1 MLPKVW
7 DKSIEEKAIEI
18 WQKEKPK
25 YPEGKKT
32 IIIDT
37 PPPYPAPFWHIG
49 AALSYSLQDI
59 IARIFRMLGY
69 NVIYPMGYDK
79 NGIPVEWY
87 VEKYEGIKIEN
98 VGREKFIEIC
108 RTALDKYVERMKNIL
123 KRFLVSSDLENPYY
137 TDSEEYRALT
147 QKTFIELFKR
157 GLIYEDFRPNTY
169 CPRCKTTIALSE
181 IEREE
186 RETKLYYIK
195 FKVKETN
202 EDLIIAT
209 TRPELLEACRLIA
222 FNPKDKRYKKL
233 KGKHAIVPIFNLEVP
248 IITRKEI
255 DVNFGSGIMMVCSY
269 GDLDDVKI
277 LNEEKIE
284 PKIIIDESGKYL
296 GEKYRGKTLK
306 EVRELIVEELKSQ
319 NLIVKEEVITQNL
332 PVHDKCRTPIEIIPM
347 KEYYLKQVEFKD
359 EILKIAKKLK
369 FYPKEHKKRLISW
382 IKSIT
387 IDWPISRRRY
397 YATEIPLWYCKNCG
411 NVFYFEDGKYHQPWK
426 EKINVKC
433 NKCGNNEWIGEE
445 RTLDTWFDSSITILY
460 LTKYGTPEFEKLFS
474 SIKLRPQ
481 GYDIIRTWLYYT
493 LLRVYQL
500 VQKPAFEIVV
510 INGMGLDAQGRKMS
524 KSLGNVIYPEE
535 IFEEIGAE
543 PARFW
548 LAMEINLGN
557 DYRID
562 KQKILGARA
571 FLTKLINL
579 ANFVSQFKYNLE
591 IIDKASDRWIVS
603 LLMKIKKE
611 VINHYK
617 KLEISEATRKI
628 YNFVWDIFASHYV
641 EMVKKRAYRNDESA
655 KYTLH
660 FVFKEI
666 LKLLAPII
674 PATCDII
681 YRELYGKSIL
691 DETFGKINKK
701 LIDENLLAKTEKLLE
716 FNSYIWKKKKEL
728 NLSLKDSIE
737 EKVPEELKEF
747 EEDLKEMHNLIY

>member
-1 MLPKVW
+1 MLQKVW
-7 DKSIEEKAIEI
+7 NKNIEEQMLKI
-18 WQKEKPK
+18 WENEKPK
-25 YPEGKKT
+25 FEGKKST

-49 AALSYSLQDI
+49 AALSFALQDI
-59 IARIFRMLGY
+59 IVRIFRMFGY
-69 NVIYPMGYDK
+69 NVIFPIGFDR
-79 NGIPVEWY
+79 NGIAVEWY

-98 VGREKFIEIC
+98 VGREKFLEIC
-108 RTALDKYVERMKNIL
+108 RTSLDKYVERMRNIM
-123 KRFLVSSDLENPYY
+123 KRFLMSCDFDNAYF

-147 QKTFIELFKR
+147 QKTFIELYKK
-157 GLIYEDFRPNTY
+157 GLIYEDYRPNTF

-186 RETKLYYIK
+186 RQSKLYYIK
-195 FKVKETN
+195 FKIKETN
-202 EDLIIAT
+202 EEILIAT
-209 TRPELLEACRLIA
+209 TRPELLEACRLVA
-222 FNPKDKRYKKL
+222 YNPKDKRYKKL
-233 KGKHAIVPIFNLEVP
+233 KGKHAIIPIFNFEVP
-248 IITRKEI
+248 IIERKEI
-255 DVNFGSGIMMVCSY
+255 DTNFGSGIMMVCSY
-269 GDLDDVKI
+269 GDLDDVRI
-277 LNEEKIE
+277 LNEERIE
-284 PKIIIDESGKYL
+284 PKIIIDENGNYI
-296 GEKYRGKTLK
+296 GEKYKGKK
-306 EVRELIVEELKSQ
+306 ISEVRNLIVEELKSL
-319 NLIVKEEVITQNL
+319 NLIVKEEDVIQNV
-332 PVHDKCRTPIEIIPM
+332 PIHERCQTPIEIIPM
-347 KEYYLKQVEFKD
+347 KEYYLKQLEFKD

-369 FYPKEHKKRLISW
+369 FFPKWQKKRLISW

-397 YATEIPLWYCKNCG
+397 YATEIPLWYCKKCG

-433 NKCGNNEWIGEE
+433 SKCGSTEWIGEE
-445 RTLDTWFDSSITILY
+445 RTLDTWFDSSISILY

-474 SIKLRPQ
+474 SIKVRPQ

-500 VQKPAFEIVV
+500 TNKPAFEMVI

-548 LAMEINLGN
+548 FAMEITLGN

-562 KQKILGARA
+562 KQKINGAKA

-579 ANFVSQFKYNLE
+579 ANFISQFRYEKE
-591 IIDKASDRWIVS
+591 IIEKPSDRWIVS
-603 LLMKIKKE
+603 ELMKLKKE
-611 VINHYK
+611 VLNHYK
-617 KLEISEATRKI
+617 KLEISDATRKI
-628 YNFVWDIFASHYV
+628 YDFVWDVFASHYV
-641 EMVKKRAYRNDESA
+641 ELVKRRAYENDDSA

-674 PATCDII
+674 PATCDYI
-681 YRELYGKSIL
+681 YREIYGKSIL
-691 DETFGKINKK
+691 YETFGRVNKK
-701 LIDENLLAKTEKLLE
+701 LIDEKLLEKTQKLLE
-716 FNSYIWKKKKEL
+716 FNSYIWKKKKEM
-728 NLSLKDSIE
+728 NLSLKEPIKE
-737 EKVPEELKEF
+737 EIPKELEEFK
-747 EEDLKEMHNLIY
+747 EDLVRMHNIIS